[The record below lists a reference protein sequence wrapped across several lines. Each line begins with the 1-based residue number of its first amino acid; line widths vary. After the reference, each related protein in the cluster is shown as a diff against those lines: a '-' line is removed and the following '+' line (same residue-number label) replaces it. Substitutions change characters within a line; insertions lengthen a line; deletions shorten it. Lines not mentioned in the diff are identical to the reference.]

1 MKQSI
6 ALVAASLATS
16 IQTASAQE
24 FVPPRFEGL
33 EQQQLNLEQRQ
44 YDQLEERLRTEQF
57 RNAQPGASP
66 ASSALRRLEIER
78 DAGELK
84 RESAER
90 RAAMARESAIREATL
105 PNRRIAAHSSLV
117 VREPERYALPAAPAG
132 QFYARLDGRFV
143 LVDAT
148 SEMVVSVLEA
158 TPSDP
163 RDDLPAEPLPNV
175 RPGVTLKPTAAGA
188 PKSR

>member
-1 MKQSI
+1 MKRHI
-6 ALVAASLATS
+6 AIVAASHMLLVLR
-16 IQTASAQE
+16 ASAQE

-57 RNAQPGASP
+57 RSARPGASP
-66 ASSALRRLEIER
+66 ASSALRRMEIER
-78 DAGELK
+78 EAGELR

-90 RAAMARESAIREATL
+90 RAAMSRESAIREATL

-117 VREPERYALPAAPAG
+117 VRDPERYALPAAPAG

-148 SEMVVSVLEA
+148 SEMVVSVLDA

-163 RDDLPAEPLPNV
+163 RDDLPAQPLPDV
-175 RPGVTLKPTAAGA
+175 QPGVALDPAAKA
-188 PKSR
+188 Q